1 MSYCTYRGELELK
14 CVATATADE
23 KNYNGELVCVGRTR
37 DNTTCK
43 PKSQAMDQMTCY
55 PGKSA
60 DQMYPGKFQ
69 GQSGK
74 GDNQYGWSAT
84 PPSYDNYPYG
94 SYMGSSSRGYGTRG
108 NQSYPQHGSGQQQMG
123 YNRSP
128 YDNQGKMANQNQN
141 RPGYNNFSY
150 TRRW

>member
-43 PKSQAMDQMTCY
+43 PKNQPMNQPMDQMNCY
-55 PGKSA
+55 PGKSPE
-60 DQMYPGKFQ
+60 QMYPGKFA
-69 GQSGK
+69 GPSAK
-74 GDNQYGWSAT
+74 GDNQYGWSGA
-84 PPSYDNYPYG
+84 PPAYDNYPYG
-94 SYMGSSSRGYGTRG
+94 SYKDPSWRGGYGSRGS
-108 NQSYPQHGSGQQQMG
+108 QSYPQSGGRQMD
-123 YNRSP
+123 YSSSP
-128 YDNQGKMANQNQN
+128 YAGKMANN

-150 TRRW
+150 TSRW